1 MYFIPDDN
9 DRALVDGT
17 SIARAWEPGLLVGI
31 LSFHTKMMAS
41 SIQGHKCTLAVEN
54 MSIEKIGFLLPG

>member
-17 SIARAWEPGLLVGI
+17 SIARAWEPGLQVRMLK
-31 LSFHTKMMAS
+31 FHTKMMAS
-41 SIQGHKCTLAVEN
+41 SIQGHKCALAVEN
-54 MSIEKIGFLLPG
+54 MGIEKIGFQLPG